1 MADQMFAATKKTKEG
16 KKLKN
21 FIQLED
27 EINKLFNK
35 KSTTKKKNLQ
45 QQYII
50 IQDNMN
56 KQMKK
61 IGEVPREGEKG

>member
-35 KSTTKKKNLQ
+35 KVISSKKTK
-45 QQYII
+45 
-50 IQDNMN
+50 M
-56 KQMKK
+56 M
-61 IGEVPREGEKG
+61 

>member
-1 MADQMFAATKKTKEG
+1 MFAATKKTKEG

-35 KSTTKKKNLQ
+35 KVISSKKTK
-45 QQYII
+45 
-50 IQDNMN
+50 M
-56 KQMKK
+56 M
-61 IGEVPREGEKG
+61 